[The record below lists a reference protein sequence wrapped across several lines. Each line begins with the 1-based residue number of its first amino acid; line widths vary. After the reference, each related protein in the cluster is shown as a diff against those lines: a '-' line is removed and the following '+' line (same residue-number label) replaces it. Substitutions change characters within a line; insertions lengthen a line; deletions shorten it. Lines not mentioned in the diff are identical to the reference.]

1 MTAPLLRYLL
11 SACLLLCSGTLYA
24 QQEIKIGILADQE
37 KSTSVARW
45 SLLAAELSKDMP
57 EYHFSVLAYDY
68 PQLQSAVAAR
78 QIDFVLTHPSHYL
91 LMASTSGLSAP
102 IVTLVDLMQGKPVTA
117 RGGVIFTRAERTD
130 INSLQDLRGKRVAT
144 ATTDS
149 LSGYQMQAFEL
160 SRAGITPQALK
171 LITTGDA
178 QGAVL
183 AALFSGRADVA
194 FYPSGVLERLAEDGL
209 LDRRKIK
216 ILNQQNLPDYPA
228 SVSTRLYP
236 SWPFSALPQTNK
248 ELMRKVAASL
258 LELQEN
264 TALTRKLHIQGF
276 NVASDYTSVADV
288 LLELHLPPYDVTPAF
303 TAQDVLQRYRWPI
316 LSGLLAISLILLLG
330 LGLLL
335 SYRRLNFEKRIVSRQ
350 ASQLKESNTLLDNII
365 NNIPVMIFLKQA
377 KDLRFHLLNRT
388 GEVLLGLDKDTL
400 LGRTDSELFPKEQAA
415 HAMRTDRLALAQ
427 DSGVEITEETIET
440 PQGTRILHTK
450 KLSLRDAQGNPQYL
464 LGISEDITERKA
476 AASEIERLAFY
487 DPLTRLPNRRLLI
500 DRLEL
505 GLHNCMRN
513 SKQGALLFIDLDHFK
528 NLNDTLGHDIGDQL
542 LQQVALRLQAC
553 VREGDT
559 VARFGGDEF
568 VVILENLD
576 HQTFEAATQCK
587 TVGTKILV
595 ALNQN
600 YLLENHLHHS
610 TPSVGITL
618 IRDPH
623 QTVEALLKEA
633 DIALYQAKKDGRN
646 CMRFFDLKMQ
656 VAVNR
661 RVELEAEIRQAIA
674 HQQFQLHY
682 QIQVDSRQQP
692 VGAEALI
699 RWLHPVRGMIYPA
712 EFIPL
717 ADETGLIVPIG
728 LWVLETAC
736 ARLKLWEQDALTRD
750 LVLAINVSAK
760 QFREKH
766 FVSQVQKAI
775 NDHGINPAR
784 LKFELTESMLL
795 DNLTHTI
802 EAMNALNEVG
812 IQFSL
817 DDFGTG
823 YSSLQYLKR
832 LPLDQLKIDQS
843 FVRDLARDPN
853 DKAIVR
859 TIIAMAQGMDLQII
873 AEGVEHEAQR
883 QLLLNKGCRY
893 FQGNLFGEPLPAAL
907 FEDVLKNKHE
917 PPRTSFR
924 DGSRGSQ
931 TPQLQPALP

>member
-1 MTAPLLRYLL
+1 MTASLVRYLL
-11 SACLLLCSGTLYA
+11 TASLLMLSGGLYA
-24 QQEIKIGILADQE
+24 QQEIKIGILTDHE
-37 KSTSVARW
+37 KSKSVARW
-45 SLLAAELSKDMP
+45 SLLANQLSKNIP
-57 EYHFSVLAYDY
+57 GYHFTALAYDY

-78 QIDFVLTHPSHYL
+78 QIDFVLTHPSQYL
-91 LMASTSGLSAP
+91 LIASTSGLSAP
-102 IVTLVDLMQGKPVTA
+102 IATLVDLMQGTPVTA
-117 RGGVIFTRAERTD
+117 HGGVIFTRAERTD
-130 INSLQDLRGKRVAT
+130 INTLQDIRGKRVASS
-144 ATTDS
+144 ATNS
-149 LSGYQMQAFEL
+149 LGGYQMQAYEL
-160 SRAGITPQALK
+160 ARAGITLKALK
-171 LITTGDA
+171 LIPTDDT
-178 QGAVL
+178 QNAVL
-183 AALFSGRADVA
+183 AALLSGRADVA
-194 FYPSGVLERLAEDGL
+194 FYPAGMLERLSQAGL
-209 LDRRKIK
+209 LDRHTIK
-216 ILNQQNLPDYPA
+216 IINQHNLPDYPA

-236 SWPFSALPQTNK
+236 GWPFSALPQTSK

-258 LELQEN
+258 LTLQEN
-264 TALTRKLHIQGF
+264 TALTRELDIQGF
-276 NVASDYTSVADV
+276 NVASDYASVADV
-288 LLELHLPPYDVTPAF
+288 LLELHLPPYDVAPVF
-303 TAQDVLQRYRWPI
+303 TAKDVIQRYHWQI
-316 LSGLLAISLILLLG
+316 LSGLLAISLIILLS

-335 SYRRLNFEKRIVSRQ
+335 SYRRLNLEKRIVSRQ
-350 ASQLKESNTLLDNII
+350 ASELKESNTLLDSII

-377 KDLRFHLLNRT
+377 TDLRFHLLNRT
-388 GEVLLGLDKDTL
+388 GEILLGLNKDTL
-400 LGRTDSELFPKEQAA
+400 LGRTDSELFPKDQAA
-415 HAMRTDRLALAQ
+415 HAMQTDRLALTQ
-427 DSGVEITEETIET
+427 HGDVEITEETIKT
-440 PQGTRILHTK
+440 PHGTRILHTK

-487 DPLTRLPNRRLLI
+487 DPLTLLPNRRLLI

-505 GLHNCMRN
+505 SLHNVMRN
-513 SKQGALLFIDLDHFK
+513 NMLGALLFIDLDHFK

-568 VVILENLD
+568 VVILKNLD
-576 HQTFEAATQCK
+576 HESLEAATQCK
-587 TVGTKILV
+587 IVGTKILA
-595 ALNQN
+595 ALNQS
-600 YLLENHLHHS
+600 YILGNHLHHS
-610 TPSVGITL
+610 TPSIGITL
-618 IRDPH
+618 IKDPLS
-623 QTVEALLKEA
+623 TVEALLKEA

-646 CMRFFDLKMQ
+646 CMRFFDTKMQ

-661 RVELEAEIRQAIA
+661 RVELEDELRTAIT
-674 HQQFQLHY
+674 HQQFELHY
-682 QIQVDSRQQP
+682 QIQVDSQQRP

-699 RWLHPVRGMIYPA
+699 RWLHPVHGMIFPA

-736 ARLKLWEQDALTRD
+736 IRLKHWEQDALTRN
-750 LVLAINVSAK
+750 LILAINVSAK
-760 QFREKH
+760 QFREKR
-766 FVSQVQKAI
+766 FVTQVTKTI
-775 NDHGINPAR
+775 NHHDINPAR

-802 EAMNALNEVG
+802 EAMNALNEIG

-843 FVRDLARDPN
+843 FVRDLTRDNN

-859 TIIAMAQGMDLQII
+859 TIIAMAQGMDLEII

-893 FQGNLFGEPLPAAL
+893 FQGNLFGAPLPAGKFEAAL
-907 FEDVLKNKHE
+907 NDKHE
-917 PPRTSFR
+917 ATQDRFQ
-924 DGSRGSQ
+924 G
-931 TPQLQPALP
+931 